1 MCVSTDKTGRVAR
14 ARVRCFDL
22 SAKFRKII
30 CPLKFGQFQ
39 IEKGTAIQYI
49 YQSILSTHKIV
60 LHLMVD
66 STLIDKLNHDF
77 RRRPL
82 TLVIRRKSSIFAD
95 KTKLI
100 YGSKKETAPTSRKNS
115 NH

>member
-1 MCVSTDKTGRVAR
+1 MRVSTDKMGSVAR

-22 SAKFRKII
+22 YAKFRKII
-30 CPLKFGQFQ
+30 CPLKLGQFL
-39 IEKGTAIQYI
+39 IEEGTVIQYI

-60 LHLMVD
+60 LNLLV
-66 STLIDKLNHDF
+66 TLLIDNLNHDF

>member
-1 MCVSTDKTGRVAR
+1 MRVSTDKMGRVAR
-14 ARVRCFDL
+14 VRVRDFDL
-22 SAKFRKII
+22 YAKFRKTIF
-30 CPLKFGQFQ
+30 PLKLGQFQ
-39 IEKGTAIQYI
+39 IEEGIVIQDI

-60 LHLMVD
+60 LHLLV
-66 STLIDKLNHDF
+66 TLLIDKLNHDF

-82 TLVIRRKSSIFAD
+82 TLVVRRKSSIFAD

-115 NH
+115 NY

>member
-1 MCVSTDKTGRVAR
+1 MKDDTKLSFQLRVVYNGLMIVRGR
-14 ARVRCFDL
+14 
-22 SAKFRKII
+22 
-30 CPLKFGQFQ
+30 
-39 IEKGTAIQYI
+39 
-49 YQSILSTHKIV
+49 
-60 LHLMVD
+60 
-66 STLIDKLNHDF
+66 
-77 RRRPL
+77 